1 MTSTHD
7 HANPPVPAPQHTAR
21 EWLTR
26 DEASAKYPSREP
38 DVIAELRAPTG
49 VEVQLVNLSRSTEN
63 PDIAVIYESPRV
75 SRGRSPAASMV
86 SPMELFLAFET
97 GDRTPDVLVR
107 HHRALAARGVFAHT
121 PRALPLPL
129 WAGPN
134 LGLPTDYGD
143 VDLCE
148 GDFGANWNWF
158 SLGHGVV
165 NPYGLFELWTGW
177 SVVTGESPA
186 RSCAI
191 CVPPDSDLPK
201 PDGLYEILNKEE
213 GGVWES
219 IYTTVINF
227 LPGHGVGF
235 QTYGPGEGRT
245 RIRITTENDEH
256 GFFFAGA
263 SWGEPEDWI
272 TS

>member
-7 HANPPVPAPQHTAR
+7 HTKSPSPMPAADAR
-21 EWLTR
+21 EWLTD
-26 DEASAKYPSREP
+26 DEEAARYASRQP
-38 DVIAELRAPTG
+38 DVVAQLTAPTG
-49 VEVQLVNLSRSTEN
+49 VELQLVNLSRSSEN
-63 PDIAVIYESPRV
+63 PDIAVIYDSPRV
-75 SRGRSPAASMV
+75 SRGRSPAGTML
-86 SPMELFLAFET
+86 SPLELFIAFET
-97 GDRTPDVLVR
+97 GERTPDVLVR
-107 HHRALAARGVFAHT
+107 HHRALARRGIFAQQ

-134 LGLPTDYGD
+134 ADLPTDYGD

-165 NPYGLFELWTGW
+165 NPYGFFELWTGW
-177 SVVTGESPA
+177 SVITGESPA

-191 CVPPDSDLPK
+191 CVPESDLPQ
-201 PDGLYEILNKEE
+201 PDGLYEIFNQQE
-213 GGVWES
+213 GGAWES

-235 QTYGPGEGRT
+235 QTYGPGEGRA
-245 RIRITTENDEH
+245 RIRITTEDDAH

>member
-1 MTSTHD
+1 MTTIRD
-7 HANPPVPAPQHTAR
+7 HAKHPEPTPPTRTP
-21 EWLTR
+21 EWVVHD
-26 DEASAKYPSREP
+26 DETVGYPPREP
-38 DVIAELRAPTG
+38 DIVARFTAPTG
-49 VEVQLVNLSRSTEN
+49 VEVQLMNLSRSSEN

-75 SRGRSPAASMV
+75 SRGRSPVGTML
-86 SPMELFLAFET
+86 SPLELFLAFEP
-97 GDRTPDVLVR
+97 GERTPDVLVR
-107 HHRALAARGVFAHT
+107 HHRSLAQRGVYAPS

-129 WAGPN
+129 WAEPN
-134 LGLPTDYGD
+134 QGLPTDYGD

-148 GDFGANWNWF
+148 GDFAANWNYF

-165 NPYGLFELWTGW
+165 NPYGFFELWTGW
-177 SVVTGESPA
+177 SVVTGGSPA

-191 CVPPDSDLPK
+191 CVPGHDGPK
-201 PDGLYEILNKEE
+201 PDGLYEILNREA
-213 GGVWES
+213 GGQWES
-219 IYTTVINF
+219 IYTTIING

>member
-1 MTSTHD
+1 MTTTHD
-7 HANPPVPAPQHTAR
+7 HTSAQADRETAR

-26 DEASAKYPSREP
+26 EEQSARYPSREP
-38 DVIAELRAPTG
+38 DVVAQLEAPTG
-49 VEVQLVNLSRSTEN
+49 VEMVLVNLSRSSEN
-63 PDIAVIYESPRV
+63 PDIAVIFERPRV
-75 SRGRSPAASMV
+75 SRGRSPVASML
-86 SPMELFLAFET
+86 SPLELFLAFET
-97 GDRTPDVLVR
+97 GEPTPEVLVR
-107 HHRALAARGVFAHT
+107 HHRALAARGIFDTA

-134 LGLPTDYGD
+134 LDLPTDYGD
-143 VDLCE
+143 VELCA
-148 GDFGANWNWF
+148 GDFGANWNYF

-177 SVVTGESPA
+177 SVNTGESPA
-186 RSCAI
+186 RSCAM
-191 CVPPDSDLPK
+191 CAPELDSPT
-201 PDGLYEILNKEE
+201 PDGLYEILNKQE

-219 IYTTVINF
+219 IYTTVINL

-245 RIRITTENDEH
+245 RIRLTTENDEH
-256 GFFFAGA
+256 GLFYAGA